1 MQCEEETSLLYWTEE
16 IKIDGCKLKDGV
28 LRGGLHSH
36 SVFFAKKVSDFQISF
51 GWMDHNDNFFC
62 LSLFLIGIN
71 EGSEKFGVCDAAT
84 WLNGW
89 QLVFE
94 DDVESFRDSLNVLN

>member
-1 MQCEEETSLLYWTEE
+1 
-16 IKIDGCKLKDGV
+16 
-28 LRGGLHSH
+28 
-36 SVFFAKKVSDFQISF
+36 VFFAKKVSDFQISF

-84 WLNGW
+84 
-89 QLVFE
+89 
-94 DDVESFRDSLNVLN
+94 